1 MSKITSK
8 DYQNYVIKD
17 GKFIGAFEEMY
28 QRCEDP
34 WHQDELFPYANEL
47 VLWEIAK
54 GNYRKILD
62 VGCGLGKFTHQIW
75 QATKANVIGVDISS
89 TAIQKAKA
97 RYPNV
102 DYRVADVCTLNF
114 VEESVDLIVA
124 SELLW
129 YILPRLQQF
138 FDGVFSILRVGGEFI
153 IVQQFYQ
160 RGEQKY
166 GREIMESSED
176 LVKLIPFP
184 VVRTIETDRLSHH
197 KLILFAKKQ

>member
-1 MSKITSK
+1 MPKITSE
-8 DYQNYVIKD
+8 DYRDYVIKD

-28 QRCEDP
+28 QNCEDP
-34 WHQDELFPYANEL
+34 WHQDELSPYANEL

-54 GNYRKILD
+54 GKYKTILD

-75 QATKANVIGVDISS
+75 QATKANVIGVDVSP

-102 DYRVADVCTLNF
+102 DYRVADVCSLNF
-114 VEESVDLIVA
+114 QQESFDLIVA

-138 FDGVFSILRVGGEFI
+138 FDGVLSVLRQDGEFI
-153 IVQQFYQ
+153 IIQQFYLP
-160 RGEQKY
+160 GEQKY
-166 GREIMESSED
+166 GCEIMQSPED
-176 LVKLIPFP
+176 LIRLLPLRVF
-184 VVRTIETDRLSHH
+184 RAIEIDRLHQY
-197 KLILFAKKQ
+197 KAILFAKKK